1 MNKVGIICEYNPFHN
16 GHIYHLEKVKELFPD
31 SYIVLVLV
39 GNFTQRGDLSVI
51 NKWDKTKIALKYNID
66 LVVELPFNIATS
78 SANYYAK
85 GAIDILNKLGC
96 NYLVFG
102 SETNDIDLFYELANI
117 TKNNKEYEN
126 KIKKYLDEGYN
137 YPKACSL
144 ALKDVSNKVI
154 DKPNDV
160 LALEYVRSI
169 INTNSKIK
177 PISIK
182 RTNSYHEDEITSNIA
197 SATSIRKNI
206 NNKKLIKY
214 VLPKISFDLINN
226 VDINKYF
233 QYLKYEIIINNSLN
247 EIDGVDEGIE
257 NKLKKEILNCNS
269 LDDFILKIKSKRYSY
284 NRIKRMLLHILTKT
298 KKEYDKDIHYIR
310 VLGFNDNGKKIL
322 KEVKDNINI
331 PIITKYKK
339 EYDYLFK
346 DDICANKL
354 YSLLTNYNINNEYQS
369 AINKTSHK

>member
-85 GAIDILNKLGC
+85 GAIDILNKLDC

-126 KIKKYLDEGYN
+126 NIKKYLDKGYN

-144 ALKDVSNKVI
+144 ALKDVSKKVI

-206 NNKKLIKY
+206 NNKKLIKNT
-214 VLPKISFDLINN
+214 LPKISLDLIND
-226 VDINKYF
+226 VDTNKYF
-233 QYLKYEIIINNSLN
+233 EYLKYEIITNDNLN

-257 NKLKKEILNCNS
+257 NKLKKEIINCVN
-269 LDDFILKIKSKRYSY
+269 L
-284 NRIKRMLLHILTKT
+284 
-298 KKEYDKDIHYIR
+298 
-310 VLGFNDNGKKIL
+310 
-322 KEVKDNINI
+322 
-331 PIITKYKK
+331 
-339 EYDYLFK
+339 
-346 DDICANKL
+346 
-354 YSLLTNYNINNEYQS
+354 
-369 AINKTSHK
+369 